1 MIKGNFIPIN
11 FLGLDENSSRFQ
23 TSKVVILP
31 VPFERTVSFGRGT
44 SRGPSSIIYSSRC
57 LELYDDELGCEP
69 YTCGVHTLA
78 ELECGSVDSAH
89 MVSAVS
95 EACSQLLGL
104 NKFIITL
111 GGEHS
116 ITLGAIK
123 GHKTRFKDFSVLNL
137 DAPWGLRDSYEGTPF
152 NHACVMRRVLEEGYN
167 VVEVGIRSY
176 SKEEAEFIKGNKN
189 LKVIHAREIFKSKNQ
204 EWMDEVISSL
214 LPQVY
219 ISVDLDVF
227 DPSFVSRSPAT
238 LDAFCS
244 ATLATLV
251 GSSIPA
257 STKSQYSNLA
267 ASKPND
273 PFPSFIFCTTTDPSQ
288 PALSAIILT
297 GSSSA
302 LLTMLTPAFSS
313 SSPISSA
320 SNIFIALIYVTP
332 PPGTIPSSTAALV
345 ACKASS
351 TNAFLFFISASVA
364 APTLI
369 TPTPP
374 ANFAS
379 LS

>member
-1 MIKGNFIPIN
+1 MIKGNFVPIN
-11 FLGLDENSSRFQ
+11 FLGLDENSSRFE

-78 ELECGSVDSAH
+78 ELECGSVDPAH

-137 DAPWGLRDSYEGTPF
+137 DAHCDLRDSYEGTPF

-227 DPSFVSRSPAT
+227 DPSFVPSTGTPEPGGLGWYDVTELIKTVFKKRKVIGF
-238 LDAFCS
+238 DIME
-244 ATLATLV
+244 LA
-251 GSSIPA
+251 PA
-257 STKSQYSNLA
+257 SGIVGPDVLA
-267 ASKPND
+267 AKLAYKAIGYKFSK
-273 PFPSFIFCTTTDPSQ
+273 
-288 PALSAIILT
+288 
-297 GSSSA
+297 
-302 LLTMLTPAFSS
+302 
-313 SSPISSA
+313 
-320 SNIFIALIYVTP
+320 
-332 PPGTIPSSTAALV
+332 
-345 ACKASS
+345 K
-351 TNAFLFFISASVA
+351 
-364 APTLI
+364 
-369 TPTPP
+369 
-374 ANFAS
+374 
-379 LS
+379 